1 MGVLEVM
8 LDSLLLNCYVLLSC
22 SFSAILVAE
31 VRASS
36 NSGALGERQLFL
48 YSHVHPK
55 ERRHA
60 HSLWCAGEWRI
71 CAETSDDVMG
81 VRIVLGDLGIG
92 FYKRPKPSGGCI
104 LFFGEPLSPTG
115 TAVAKGCVEKYQYDS
130 FS

>member
-1 MGVLEVM
+1 MP
-8 LDSLLLNCYVLLSC
+8 
-22 SFSAILVAE
+22 
-31 VRASS
+31 S

-81 VRIVLGDLGIG
+81 VDKSIDCEDTMRM
-92 FYKRPKPSGGCI
+92 
-104 LFFGEPLSPTG
+104 
-115 TAVAKGCVEKYQYDS
+115 
-130 FS
+130 